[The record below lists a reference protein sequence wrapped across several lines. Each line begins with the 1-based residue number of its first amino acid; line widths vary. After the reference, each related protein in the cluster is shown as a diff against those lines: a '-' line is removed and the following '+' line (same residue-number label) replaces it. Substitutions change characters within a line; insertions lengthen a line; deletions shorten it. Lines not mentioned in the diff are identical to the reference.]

1 MIMRS
6 IELVINMEAP
16 MILHGSLM
24 LTGTLQRQDM
34 DCMESKAHSWA

>member
-6 IELVINMEAP
+6 VEFTINMEAP

-24 LTGTLQRQDM
+24 LTSTLQRQDM
-34 DCMESKAHSWA
+34 DCMESKARSWA